1 MLIKNKV
8 GKTRN
13 NRINCKLLIQSNL
26 RQNECSVQCVQSEVT
41 DSCARKQNAELMLNI
56 IKSLS
61 VGIQARF
68 LQVSNGV
75 T

>member
-26 RQNECSVQCVQSEVT
+26 RQNERSVQRAQSEVA
-41 DSCARKQNAELMLNI
+41 DSCARKQNAELC
-56 IKSLS
+56 
-61 VGIQARF
+61 AEYH
-68 LQVSNGV
+68 
-75 T
+75 